1 MATLIN
7 STRRAVDKVVAQVS
21 NLLYRRAS
29 SLHAV
34 RTISRARRFGRSA
47 DWKSAI
53 QQVGN
58 LRYAELAGLCQWPWV
73 SCGQA
78 SLRDASGG
86 AIVPWAE
93 AHGYRRGVATR
104 RNAWTEQVLH

>member
-1 MATLIN
+1 
-7 STRRAVDKVVAQVS
+7 VDKIVAQVS

-58 LRYAELAGLCQWPWV
+58 LRYGELAGLCQWPCGAAGAARALIFNLV
-73 SCGQA
+73 STA
-78 SLRDASGG
+78 
-86 AIVPWAE
+86 
-93 AHGYRRGVATR
+93 AHVY
-104 RNAWTEQVLH
+104 LHR

>member
-1 MATLIN
+1 MPRLEAQGNSFQSDTLF
-7 STRRAVDKVVAQVS
+7 SLLSPFPFQSFQSFQFSERTRQTARAVDQVVAQVS

-58 LRYAELAGLCQWPWV
+58 LRYAELAGLAGLCQWP
-73 SCGQA
+73 
-78 SLRDASGG
+78 
-86 AIVPWAE
+86 
-93 AHGYRRGVATR
+93 
-104 RNAWTEQVLH
+104 